1 MSNLFLK
8 LAVRTLFALASR
20 EQVSTQI
27 QKLCDRYLLL
37 AAQIDTESG
46 SVAIH
51 VPKMVGID
59 EDMRDW
65 SFFKILEHNTIVN
78 RSITSIIES
87 LVRGEEPEG
96 AGAIDM
102 KKDVMPSENPGT
114 EQIESFRSSVAE
126 HIRAVSD
133 SQSLRDSPT
142 KLHPI
147 FGAFTAHQWHC
158 MFGFHLL
165 LHYKQAKYI
174 INKVTEK
181 EL

>member
-1 MSNLFLK
+1 
-8 LAVRTLFALASR
+8 
-20 EQVSTQI
+20 
-27 QKLCDRYLLL
+27 
-37 AAQIDTESG
+37 
-46 SVAIH
+46 
-51 VPKMVGID
+51 
-59 EDMRDW
+59 MRDW

-78 RSITSIIES
+78 QSITSIIVS

-126 HIRAVSD
+126 HIKIVSD
-133 SQSLRDSPT
+133 SHSLRDNPT
-142 KLHPI
+142 KLNPL

-158 MFGFHLL
+158 MFGFHLF

-174 INKVTEK
+174 ISKEAEK
-181 EL
+181 